1 LALKTTIEAE
11 RLKTSQDVEK
21 RLKTLELELAEKAK
35 ELQAS
40 LALKTKS
47 ESQTFKTTQEAEK
60 KIKALELET
69 NQKTKE
75 LAKMNDSLEVMKS
88 RSLALE
94 KVGEEADSEII
105 ALLRRAQEAESWQAT
120 IREGFARIIETHS
133 DEPFEQTWQKV
144 ENILQS
150 SPNQRPI
157 IMVSSDENIP
167 GSANLGP
174 ADNKQ
179 LVFGPREG
187 GANEALEADQRTERV
202 CETIANSH
210 TDLPLSQRTYNASN
224 PLTKERVDWLPKM
237 TIDVGRILPFAS
249 LHDKLSQEDSLSLF
263 NDPAELEMLFMSTP
277 DIQGPA
283 DANKP
288 PKASQGRK
296 EMSAKTD
303 TVGQNVCGVNSAFGK
318 NVLEA
323 GDSKTERSNSAL
335 AKLDDPF
342 VDTAMKSEQSNTKR
356 KVVSWEG
363 LDIVDQTETGRPRR
377 MSDEI
382 DNSSGKDSEDK
393 APKRTQKRTYSRLR
407 QSVTQEET
415 SVDTSVQ
422 PTDDSFAAK
431 PQVPIKTKD
440 SDAGPAKST
449 KRARNAASGPERRL
463 SPKGLASGS
472 SKTNATATRA
482 RTKRTTRGMI
492 SWSRQ

>member
-1 LALKTTIEAE
+1 
-11 RLKTSQDVEK
+11 
-21 RLKTLELELAEKAK
+21 
-35 ELQAS
+35 
-40 LALKTKS
+40 
-47 ESQTFKTTQEAEK
+47 
-60 KIKALELET
+60 
-69 NQKTKE
+69 
-75 LAKMNDSLEVMKS
+75 
-88 RSLALE
+88 
-94 KVGEEADSEII
+94 
-105 ALLRRAQEAESWQAT
+105 
-120 IREGFARIIETHS
+120 
-133 DEPFEQTWQKV
+133 
-144 ENILQS
+144 
-150 SPNQRPI
+150 
-157 IMVSSDENIP
+157 MVSSDENIP
-167 GSANLGP
+167 GSASLGP

-210 TDLPLSQRTYNASN
+210 TDLPLSQRTYNASK
-224 PLTKERVDWLPKM
+224 PLTRERVDWLPKM
-237 TIDVGRILPFAS
+237 PIDVGRIVPFAS

-296 EMSAKTD
+296 DMSA
-303 TVGQNVCGVNSAFGK
+303 
-318 NVLEA
+318 
-323 GDSKTERSNSAL
+323 KTERSNSAL
-335 AKLDDPF
+335 AKLDDSF
-342 VDTAMKSEQSNTKR
+342 VDTAMESEQSNTKR

-363 LDIVDQTETGRPRR
+363 PDVVDQTETGRPRR
-377 MSDEI
+377 MSDAI
-382 DNSSGKDSEDK
+382 DNSSEKDSEDK

-407 QSVTQEET
+407 QSVAQEET

-440 SDAGPAKST
+440 SDAGPAKPT

-492 SWSRQ
+492 SGSRQ